1 MDNEILIVGI
11 FVGGGLLG
19 YVIVPGLLVMW
30 DLVPDH
36 ITRSG
41 EEEGAHHLIL
51 GIIRLNWAFLAKQL
65 L

>member
-1 MDNEILIVGI
+1 MDNEILIVAI

-30 DLVPDH
+30 DMVLDH

-41 EEEGAHHLIL
+41 EE
-51 GIIRLNWAFLAKQL
+51 
-65 L
+65 